1 MAKYCMLLLLATLLI
16 PSAMAVDLT
25 GHWKSTMNSSMI
37 PGPDIYMRQIGDSV
51 WSYAENLFTDPAWI
65 QVTDGKVINNT
76 VVANWADVPK
86 AAGTGYGTFVLKI
99 VSDNEL
105 KILNQTGGFGG
116 KNWQNVSIIRINDF
130 ISPTTVSSIGA

>member
-1 MAKYCMLLLLATLLI
+1 MTKYCLLLLLAILSI

-25 GHWKSTMNSSMI
+25 GHWKSNMNSSMI

-51 WSYAENLFTDPAWI
+51 WSYAENLFADPAWV
-65 QVTDGKVINNT
+65 QVTDGKVVNNT

-105 KILNQTGGFGG
+105 TILNQTGGFGG
-116 KNWQNVSIIRINDF
+116 KNWRN
-130 ISPTTVSSIGA
+130 

>member
-1 MAKYCMLLLLATLLI
+1 MAKYCWLLLLAILLI
-16 PSAMAVDLT
+16 PSAFAVDLT
-25 GHWKSTMNSSMI
+25 GHWKSTMNSSSI

-51 WSYAENLFTDPAWI
+51 MSYAENLFANPAWV
-65 QVTDGKVINNT
+65 QVTDGKVINDT

-105 KILNQTGGFGG
+105 KILNQTGEFGG
-116 KNWQNVSIIRINDF
+116 KNWQNVSIFRINDF
-130 ISPTTVSSIGA
+130 MSPPV

>member
-1 MAKYCMLLLLATLLI
+1 MTKYCWLLLLVTLLI
-16 PSAMAVDLT
+16 PSALAVDLT
-25 GHWKSTMNSSMI
+25 GHWKSTTNSSLI
-37 PGPDIYMRQIGDSV
+37 PGPDIYMFQTGNSV
-51 WSYAENLFTDPAWI
+51 WSYAENLYTDPAWVM
-65 QVTDGKVINNT
+65 VTDGKVINNT
-76 VVANWADVPK
+76 VVASWADVPK

-130 ISPTTVSSIGA
+130 ISTSSKS